1 MAFEDVCAALQLV
14 LRSTAVVVSLDAQ
27 YKPKRISGAL
37 RERLLSGAAH
47 PEDQVNVGLLD

>member
-1 MAFEDVCAALQLV
+1 MASEHVCAALQLV

-27 YKPKRISGAL
+27 YKPRRISAAL

-47 PEDQVNVGLLD
+47 PDDQIDVGLLS